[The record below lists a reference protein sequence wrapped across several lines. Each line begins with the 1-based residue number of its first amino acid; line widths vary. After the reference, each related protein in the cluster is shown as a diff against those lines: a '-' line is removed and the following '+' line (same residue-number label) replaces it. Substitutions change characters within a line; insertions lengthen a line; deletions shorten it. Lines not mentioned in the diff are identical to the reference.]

1 MNSPVI
7 AIQHLWF
14 SFNGHLVLKD
24 VNLTV
29 YPKEFLALIG
39 PNGGGKTTLMK
50 LMLGLLK
57 PDRGTIRIF
66 GAPPQH
72 SVHSVGYVPQ
82 DINVNTS
89 FPISVMDTV
98 LLGRLRC
105 GKGRSSYT
113 KEDRIAARQ
122 VLEKMAMWE
131 FRNHRIGELSG
142 GQRQRV
148 FIARA
153 LVTNPEILFLDEP
166 TSSIDTEGQT
176 SLYNILK
183 ELNQTITII
192 VVSHDMS
199 VLSSY
204 IKSIA
209 CVNQR
214 VYFHES
220 GKITG
225 EIFERAYPCP
235 VELIAHGLPHRV
247 LKRHEDFEE

>member
-1 MNSPVI
+1 MASPI
-7 AIQHLWF
+7 IDIQDLWF
-14 SFNGHLVLKD
+14 SFNGRPILKN

-29 YPKEFLALIG
+29 YPKEFMALIG

-50 LMLGLLK
+50 LMLGLLT
-57 PDRGTIRIF
+57 PDHGTIRVF
-66 GAPPQH
+66 DAPPRQSTH
-72 SVHSVGYVPQ
+72 SFGYVPQ
-82 DINVNTS
+82 DIHVNTS

-105 GKGRSSYT
+105 GRRRLLYS
-113 KEDRIAARQ
+113 KEDRAAARQ
-122 VLEKMAMWE
+122 ALEKMTMWE
-131 FRNHRIGELSG
+131 FRHQRIGELSG

-153 LVTNPEILFLDEP
+153 LVTQPEILFLDEP

-176 SLYNILK
+176 ALYNLLQ
-183 ELNQTITII
+183 ELNRTITIL
-192 VVSHDMS
+192 VVSHNLS
-199 VLSSY
+199 VLSSH

-209 CVNQR
+209 CVNQQ

-220 GKITG
+220 GELTE
-225 EIFERAYPCP
+225 EILAAAYPCP

-247 LKRHEDFEE
+247 LKHHEDF